1 MGSCFSN
8 FPIPPCVSRRLRK
21 EKRDVL
27 EYEQRIRLTFTP
39 LGNPRKML
47 DITVAFIPH
56 EHRQGGIQ
64 CNIWH
69 PYGSKKAFIEHYNKI
84 TKRVQAMEGDTDDSL
99 PLLNEEDY
107 DD

>member
-1 MGSCFSN
+1 MGSWFSN

-27 EYEQRIRLTFTP
+27 EYEQRIRLMFTP
-39 LGNPRKML
+39 QGNPRKML

-56 EHRQGGIQ
+56 EHRQGGTQ

-69 PYGSKKAFIEHYNKI
+69 PYGSKKKREAPSGTSRYLLIIQQAFPGLIVI
-84 TKRVQAMEGDTDDSL
+84 IRFIQ
-99 PLLNEEDY
+99 
-107 DD
+107 

>member
-1 MGSCFSN
+1 
-8 FPIPPCVSRRLRK
+8 
-21 EKRDVL
+21 
-27 EYEQRIRLTFTP
+27 
-39 LGNPRKML
+39 ML

-56 EHRQGGIQ
+56 EHRQGGTQ

-84 TKRVQAMEGDTDDSL
+84 NKRVRAMEGDTDDSL
-99 PLLNEEDY
+99 PLLNEADY